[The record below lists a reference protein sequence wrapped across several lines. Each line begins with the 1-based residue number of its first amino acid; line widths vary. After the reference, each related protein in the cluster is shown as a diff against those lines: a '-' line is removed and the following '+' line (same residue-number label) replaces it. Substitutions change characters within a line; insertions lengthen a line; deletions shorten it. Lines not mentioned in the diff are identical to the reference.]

1 LGWFTAVALPI
12 PLLLVG
18 SGSQGGSDVAGSQ
31 PPAKVL
37 VDRRTIALLMSVSI
51 FYLVVLSVSSVR
63 YMFQSSR
70 TAADLLTESSAY
82 VAPIQGIASLALGRL
97 LGSPSTK

>member
-1 LGWFTAVALPI
+1 
-12 PLLLVG
+12 
-18 SGSQGGSDVAGSQ
+18 
-31 PPAKVL
+31 
-37 VDRRTIALLMSVSI
+37 
-51 FYLVVLSVSSVR
+51 
-63 YMFQSSR
+63 MFQSSR